1 MPRRTAAESRLT
13 DLAELELAEP
23 YTAVERWV
31 REQDGWWLA
40 CGGTNAQSADAVV
53 LSRRVAGADLGE
65 QAQRL
70 GQARVDGGREQEDGQ
85 EGGGHGGRVARGED
99 GVGRFPSWCLPEPW
113 RPVPAARP
121 APGGDGVCPP
131 LAQDRGTDGCR
142 RLSWGA
148 RSGVLSIDDA
158 REAEIL
164 QRVGQTSPRLPGSHR
179 K

>member
-40 CGGTNAQSADAVV
+40 CGGTNARLADAVV

-70 GQARVDGGREQEDGQ
+70 GQARVDGGREQEEGQ
-85 EGGGHGGRVARGED
+85 EGGGHCAGNSARAGR
-99 GVGRFPSWCLPEPW
+99 
-113 RPVPAARP
+113 
-121 APGGDGVCPP
+121 
-131 LAQDRGTDGCR
+131 
-142 RLSWGA
+142 
-148 RSGVLSIDDA
+148 
-158 REAEIL
+158 
-164 QRVGQTSPRLPGSHR
+164 
-179 K
+179 